1 MRSRLD
7 IKFGSGGLFADGVS
21 LAQFCRADIAL
32 PAIFV
37 TGIMWARMGHA

>member
-1 MRSRLD
+1 MD
-7 IKFGSGGLFADGVS
+7 WKSGAAATRPFADGVS

-37 TGIMWARMGHA
+37 TGIMWAGMGDA